1 MNKLIQALSVLIL
14 AVIFS
19 AATAHAQTVTKVQA
33 EIPHNFNLG
42 AATFAAGSYEMRVA
56 KDESGGAVISLVS
69 VDGQFLK
76 TVLGRQIPGSAEGN
90 PELQFENRNGIFYL
104 TNVVTRNFA
113 YTIATAES
121 RKNPAVDERST
132 KASN

>member
-19 AATAHAQTVTKVQA
+19 VATASAQTVTKVQA

-42 AATFAAGSYEMRVA
+42 AATFAAGSYEMRIA

-69 VDGQFLK
+69 VGGQFLK
-76 TVLGRQIPGSAEGN
+76 TVLGRQSGAATEGS
-90 PELQFENRNGIFYL
+90 PVLQFENRNGIYYL
-104 TNVVTRNFA
+104 TNIVTRTFSYA
-113 YTIATAES
+113 IAAADPG
-121 RKNPAVDERST
+121 KNPAGFEGGVN
-132 KASN
+132 ASL